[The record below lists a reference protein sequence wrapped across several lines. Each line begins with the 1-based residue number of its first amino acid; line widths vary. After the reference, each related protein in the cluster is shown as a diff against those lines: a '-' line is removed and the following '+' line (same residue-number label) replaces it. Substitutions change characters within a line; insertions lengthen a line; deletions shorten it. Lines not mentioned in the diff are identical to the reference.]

1 MHRRRFLAS
10 ASALTS
16 AALLAG
22 CTGVASE
29 GTSTTTQTST
39 GTTTTTDESTT
50 RTTATT
56 TTEPVGDVW
65 VGRSFT
71 YLYAG
76 AHFNAYTV
84 TGDGPVFV
92 FALVADGESP
102 SLTLDGETHRPAD
115 ELPGSTGASAV
126 FYRRDT
132 EDRRVVSYS
141 LPGPVD
147 AASGSLGSVDLD
159 ESQLGFLADPAEFA
173 VTDVSVPDA
182 VQQDSEATVAVIVEN
197 SGGSAGT
204 FRAAAT
210 SESISAFDVGK
221 VDVAPG
227 ETGKVEIR
235 VPITGEGEE
244 RVNYTWGSGG
254 GDRTVAVES

>member
-1 MHRRRFLAS
+1 M
-10 ASALTS
+10 
-16 AALLAG
+16 
-22 CTGVASE
+22 
-29 GTSTTTQTST
+29 
-39 GTTTTTDESTT
+39 TTTDESAT
-50 RTTATT
+50 RTTTT

-76 AHFNAYTV
+76 AHFNAHTV

-102 SLTLDGETHRPAD
+102 PLTLGGETHRPAD
-115 ELPGSTGASAV
+115 ELPGSTSADAV

-141 LPGPVD
+141 LSGSVE
-147 AASGSLGSVDLD
+147 AASGSLGSADLD
-159 ESQLGFLADPAEFA
+159 GPQLGFLADPAEFA

-182 VQQDSEATVAVIVEN
+182 VQQNGEATVAVTVEN

-210 SESISAFDVGK
+210 SESVSAFDTGS

-227 ETGKVEIR
+227 EQGRAELT
-235 VPITGEGEE
+235 VPITTGGEE
-244 RVNYTWGSGG
+244 RVGFTWGSGG
-254 GDRTVAVES
+254 GERTVTVRE